1 MLKKILV
8 PFDGSGYSEKAY
20 DKALEF
26 AEKFESE
33 LVVITVLQSKISD
46 SAGVSIHRL
55 QELQDEQEDQAT
67 IMLKKLESKAE
78 GKNIPF
84 SMKIIHNPSPADGI
98 VAFAENADIDLIVM
112 GSHGRTGFR
121 KIVLGSVANG
131 VIGHTN
137 CPVLIT
143 KGTSNST

>member
-8 PFDGSGYSEKAY
+8 PFDGSGYSEKAFE
-20 DKALEF
+20 KAVEI

-33 LVVITVLQSKISD
+33 LIVMTVLQSKIPD
-46 SAGVSIHRL
+46 SAGVSIERL
-55 QELQDEQEDQAT
+55 QELQDEQENQAT
-67 IMLKKLESKAE
+67 TMLRKLETKA
-78 GKNIPF
+78 KNRNIPF
-84 SMKIIHNPSPADGI
+84 SIKIIHNPSSSDGI
-98 VAFAENADIDLIVM
+98 VTFAENSNVDMIVM

-131 VIGHTN
+131 VVGHAK

-143 KGTSNST
+143 KGSKE